1 MVNNM
6 NDFNISKNFKLREFA
21 GRDGSNLVKDEKKV
35 INKVQ
40 SLKDRNKRHIIITSD
55 YRTESH
61 NRKVGGT
68 KNSQHLYGKAVD
80 IKVSGMTPQTLLKH
94 AEAVGFTGIGLYKWG
109 IHVDVRKNKAR
120 W

>member
-1 MVNNM
+1 M

-21 GRDGSNLVKDEKKV
+21 CKDGSNLVKVDKNLL
-35 INKVQ
+35 NKLQ
-40 SLKDRNKRHIIITSD
+40 SLRDRIKRPIIITSG

-61 NRKVGGT
+61 NRKVGGS

-80 IKVSGMTPQTLLKH
+80 IKVSGMSPQTLLKH

-109 IHVDVRKNKAR
+109 IHVDVRKNRAR

>member
-1 MVNNM
+1 M

-21 GRDGSNLVKDEKKV
+21 CKDGSNLVKVDSELLVKLQKLRDRIKKP
-35 INKVQ
+35 
-40 SLKDRNKRHIIITSD
+40 IIITSG

-61 NRKVGGT
+61 NKKVGGS

-94 AEAVGFTGIGLYKWG
+94 AESVGFNGIGLYKWG
-109 IHVDVRKNKAR
+109 IHVDVRKNRAR